1 MTLIVPMHHK
11 ASAGRHGNSADMLD
25 AHFAFVARNCRCVL
39 HGEPL
44 DPAGPN
50 VCLAFDDGYFD
61 FYAVV
66 FPLLVKHRL
75 RAVLAAPVSAMSTSH
90 RFSRSRL
97 DSPDVDLHTEIV
109 VMQTMLAARTGR
121 TVGSFVLP
129 YGRFNARAIAC
140 ADKRDCY
147 LFRIGSADNA
157 GWTGRLIHRVD
168 ADEMTSPDALFAKRR
183 LGKYRWRRR
192 WNAMR
197 SR

>member
-1 MTLIVPMHHK
+1 
-11 ASAGRHGNSADMLD
+11 
-25 AHFAFVARNCRCVL
+25 
-39 HGEPL
+39 
-44 DPAGPN
+44 
-50 VCLAFDDGYFD
+50 
-61 FYAVV
+61 
-66 FPLLVKHRL
+66 
-75 RAVLAAPVSAMSTSH
+75 MSTSH

-109 VMQTMLAARTGR
+109 VSLTMLAARIGR

-129 YGRFNARAIAC
+129 DGRFSARAIAC

-183 LGKYRWRRR
+183 LGGYRLRRR

>member
-11 ASAGRHGNSADMLD
+11 VSAGRHGNSADMLD

-39 HGEPL
+39 PGEPL

-50 VCLAFDDGYFD
+50 VCLTFDDGYFD

-66 FPLLVKHRL
+66 SPLLVKHGL
-75 RAVLAAPVSAMSTSH
+75 RAVIAVPVSAMSTSH
-90 RFSRSRL
+90 RFNRSRL

-109 VMQTMLAARTGR
+109 VMQTMLAARTNR
-121 TVGSFVLP
+121 TVSSFVLP
-129 YGRFNARAIAC
+129 YGRFSARAIAC
-140 ADKRDCY
+140 AEKHDCY

-157 GWTGRLIHRVD
+157 GWTGRLIYRVD
-168 ADEMTSPDALFAKRR
+168 ADEMTSPDALLAERR
-183 LGKYRWRRR
+183 LGEYRWRRR

-197 SR
+197 